1 MFHICV
7 AHKID
12 LKRCFYHLPTKL
24 YIMWI
29 AYKTIVFKE
38 VRRFAR
44 IWIQTIIPP
53 VITTSLYLLIFGGL
67 MGSRIGQMQGVDYLH
82 FIVPGIILM
91 TVIMQSY
98 ANTVSSFFMTKY
110 NNSFEELLVSPTPN
124 WIILMGYIS
133 GGVSRGFCVGL
144 AVTFTISF
152 FVEIRPYS
160 FSILI
165 ATFFL
170 TSIMFSLAGF
180 INALFARTFDDV
192 SIIPNFVL
200 LPLTYLGGMFYSIDI
215 LPSFWRGLS
224 SFNPI
229 FYMMDSFRLGFLG
242 IGSVELWK
250 AFMVPLAMILLLV
263 LIANY
268 LLNRGVSIK
277 TE

>member
-1 MFHICV
+1 
-7 AHKID
+7 
-12 LKRCFYHLPTKL
+12 
-24 YIMWI
+24 MWI
-29 AYKTIVFKE
+29 AFQTIVTKE
-38 VRRFAR
+38 ILRFAR
-44 IWIQTIIPP
+44 IWIQTIMPP
-53 VITTSLYLLIFGGL
+53 VITTSLYLLIFGAL
-67 MGSRIGQMQGVDYLH
+67 MGDRIGQMQGIDYLH

-124 WIILMGYIS
+124 WVILTGYVS
-133 GGVSRGFCVGL
+133 GGVARGFCVGL
-144 AVTFTISF
+144 AVTFAISF

-160 FSILI
+160 ITILI

-180 INALFARTFDDV
+180 INAVFAKTFDDIAIV
-192 SIIPNFVL
+192 PNFVL
-200 LPLTYLGGMFYSIDI
+200 LPLTYLGGMFYSIEI

-242 IGSVELWK
+242 VGSIELWK
-250 AFMVPLAMILLLV
+250 AFMVPIAMIILLA

>member
-1 MFHICV
+1 
-7 AHKID
+7 
-12 LKRCFYHLPTKL
+12 
-24 YIMWI
+24 MWI
-29 AYKTIVFKE
+29 AYKTIVIKE
-38 VRRFAR
+38 ILRFIR
-44 IWIQTIIPP
+44 IWVQTIIPP

-67 MGSRIGQMQGVDYLH
+67 MGGRIGQMQGIDYIN

-110 NNSFEELLVSPTPN
+110 NNSFEELLVSTTPN
-124 WIILMGYIS
+124 WVILLGFVS
-133 GGVSRGFCVGL
+133 GGIVRGFCVGL

-152 FVEIRPYS
+152 FVEIQT
-160 FSILI
+160 FSLLI
-165 ATFFL
+165 IAITFLL
-170 TSIMFSLAGF
+170 TSTMFALAGF
-180 INALFARTFDDV
+180 INAVFARTFDDI

-215 LPSFWRGLS
+215 LPSFWRSLS
-224 SFNPI
+224 AFNPI
-229 FYMMDSFRLGFLG
+229 YYMMDSFRLGFLG

-250 AFMVPLAMILLLV
+250 AFLVPISMIIMLAIL
-263 LIANY
+263 ANT